1 MKLKFILSYLMLV
14 ASCAPLLAEECRYQQ
29 EYINADL
36 ACNGDG
42 DCMFRRFQA
51 STSYRGTFSD
61 YMDCWAWSVE
71 RMFGL

>member
-1 MKLKFILSYLMLV
+1 MKLKFLLGSLILIGSF
-14 ASCAPLLAEECRYQQ
+14 APLLAEECKYQR
-29 EYINADL
+29 EYINADV

-51 STSYRGTFSD
+51 STAYRGTFSD

>member
-1 MKLKFILSYLMLV
+1 MKLKVLLGYVILM
-14 ASCAPLLAEECRYQQ
+14 ASCTPLFAEQWRYQQ

-51 STSYRGTFSD
+51 STAYRGTFSD